1 MAKMNYKTMLYLVAA
16 LLLASCE
23 CPYLEKEEYEYRQ
36 NTHRSVNG
44 DVFYADKLLG
54 TWQCY
59 YPMIIGGIEFKEIK
73 FMSNGKAD
81 ITMAKQRD
89 TDWYTETYDYAYY
102 GSTLRFSRNGSNI
115 SLHIDGYLFP
125 ELYLRDSF
133 GRYTM
138 AKRKADGC

>member
-1 MAKMNYKTMLYLVAA
+1 MAKMNYKQVLCLMSAW
-16 LLLASCE
+16 LLLSCE

-36 NTHRSVNG
+36 NTHRSVDG

-59 YPMIIGGIEFKEIK
+59 YPMIIGGVEFKEIK

-138 AKRKADGC
+138 AKRRSDGC